1 MQCLAKHA
9 PNSTKNQFTK
19 FGPRTAR
26 DPKEGDTLSNSKANF
41 KKKPRGLSN
50 REKLRECLIFDSGC
64 TGWQSDPQNQL
75 NISLPNLVH

>member
-9 PNSTKNQFTK
+9 PKSTKYQFTK

-26 DPKEGDTLSNSKANF
+26 DPKEGVTLSNSKANF

-50 REKLRECLIFDSGC
+50 REKLRECLVFDSGA
-64 TGWQSDPQNQL
+64 
-75 NISLPNLVH
+75 LVGRARPKIN